1 MTNEEPTR
9 AKYPGII
16 VATVTGALL
25 LQVAVQIVSGIR
37 EGFETVNVVLIVISL
52 LAAALNATFYF
63 VARSLRRKRRYPGQD
78 GDRS

>member
-1 MTNEEPTR
+1 MTSEEPTR

-25 LQVAVQIVSGIR
+25 LQVAVQIVAGIR

-52 LAAALNATFYF
+52 LAAALNSIVFF
-63 VARSLRRKRRYPGQD
+63 LLRSRRRKVTMSRADDQE
-78 GDRS
+78 